1 MGKDKSVKISLL
13 RLVTAVFAVSVLA
26 GAGIEW
32 GKAKWQWTMHSPG
45 TTGPIKMEEQ
55 QSNSASVTDAPKI
68 AVSPKHKEVLAQPPE
83 TISISFEFPVSRA
96 KILLR
101 KGDRD
106 LEIEPPD
113 FSEDGKTLSLPFPKN
128 AGSGSY
134 AVSYDLCPEKETRG
148 CVDGS
153 FEFTVE

>member
-1 MGKDKSVKISLL
+1 MGKYKSMKISWR
-13 RLVTAVFAVSVLA
+13 RLAAAVFAVSMLA

-32 GKAKWQWTMHSPG
+32 GKVKWQWTTHSPKSLG
-45 TTGPIKMEEQ
+45 SIKMEEQ
-55 QSNSASVTDAPKI
+55 QSDSSSVIDASKI
-68 AVSPKHKEVLAQPPE
+68 FVSPNHKQVLAQPPE

-101 KGDRD
+101 KGDED
-106 LEIEPPD
+106 LKGEPPD

-128 AGSGSY
+128 AGSGTY
-134 AVSYDLCPEKETRG
+134 AVSYGLCPEKETQG

>member
-1 MGKDKSVKISLL
+1 MGKDRSVKTRRQ
-13 RLVTAVFAVSVLA
+13 RLVVALFAVSVLA
-26 GAGIEW
+26 GAGLEW
-32 GKAKWQWTMHSPG
+32 GKAKWQWMIHSPG
-45 TTGPIKMEEQ
+45 ITGPIKMEEQ

-106 LEIEPPD
+106 LEIEPPN

-128 AGSGSY
+128 AGSGTY
-134 AVSYDLCPEKETRG
+134 AVNYNLCSESEE
-148 CVDGS
+148 CIDGS